1 MSHSSVAVIDQIVPP
16 PAPNSYIEALTPSLT
31 TFDWTSLDTSFSR
44 LAERFTGVVAC
55 LGNPTDRGAW
65 RATVYGTKERQTR
78 QPPPGLPRKVRK
90 SPCVVHTAANASCP
104 ASWRKSVQPPA
115 EGSGTPDRRSWM
127 QAAKGS
133 GITEDSVDVER
144 SNTTSGCRKP
154 RTASGRTEHEGR
166 AKAAEGDPA

>member
-1 MSHSSVAVIDQIVPP
+1 MVKNRLSGRDAGSR
-16 PAPNSYIEALTPSLT
+16 SLGRKDPLEKGT
-31 TFDWTSLDTSFSR
+31 ANPLHYS
-44 LAERFTGVVAC
+44 C

-154 RTASGRTEHEGR
+154 RTASGRTEH
-166 AKAAEGDPA
+166 